1 MLLFVDFTSDDSAVK
16 YGVLLQME
24 ISAQTLQNQENG
36 LDEF

>member
-16 YGVLLQME
+16 YRVLLQME

-36 LDEF
+36 LEEF